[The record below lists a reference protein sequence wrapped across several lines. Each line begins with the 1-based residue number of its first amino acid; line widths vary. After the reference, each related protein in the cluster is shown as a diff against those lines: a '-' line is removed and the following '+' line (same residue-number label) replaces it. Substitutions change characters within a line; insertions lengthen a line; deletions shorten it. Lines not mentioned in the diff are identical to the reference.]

1 MPEAPP
7 LTKGLMVDHTPEAG
21 DLVLFSSPIDVSEIG
36 KIKGGFSEEEEEEK
50 KEGERVR
57 SATVMRA
64 LSQHHPP

>member
-1 MPEAPP
+1 MCCCWYCRRKR
-7 LTKGLMVDHTPEAG
+7 LCRGRRFYV
-21 DLVLFSSPIDVSEIG
+21 DVSEIG

-64 LSQHHPP
+64 LRS

>member
-1 MPEAPP
+1 M
-7 LTKGLMVDHTPEAG
+7 DHTPEAG

-64 LSQHHPP
+64 LRS